1 MTIPALERWYDY
13 VKTKDRA
20 VLWDALHPDAVFESP
35 VVHTPQHGREI
46 TFKYLSSAASYQWPN
61 LKAAVANPAASATF
75 RAWSSSAY
83 RLGDGR
89 PSVSRR
95 EVTEPGPRSCRPNS
109 VASEASRISPTVF
122 HPTAVT
128 AFLILVENR
137 TFSMGVSSG
146 SSGAG

>member
-1 MTIPALERWYDY
+1 MAR
-13 VKTKDRA
+13 RR
-20 VLWDALHPDAVFESP
+20 DALIHCVLHLLEGAHLDLA
-35 VVHTPQHGREI
+35 HALAH
-46 TFKYLSSAASYQWPN
+46 
-61 LKAAVANPAASATF
+61 
-75 RAWSSSAY
+75 RA
-83 RLGDGR
+83 GE
-89 PSVSRR
+89 R

-146 SSGAG
+146 SFGAGYPTAG